1 MEDVLGYRDA
11 SVVVTGA
18 ASGMGAATA
27 QVLVDL
33 GAQVTAIDIKPTE
46 VAVSRFIEVDL
57 RDRAAIDDAV
67 ASIGDPVNNL
77 FSCAGLPGP
86 PFSELDTML
95 VNFVGARHLAEG
107 LVPKMPR
114 GSSISAISSSAAVG
128 WQDQMATIGQL
139 LATDGFDAAV
149 EWLTAHEESW
159 SWSGYLFSKWV
170 VDAWVGWWYPDLA
183 ATGHPNQLH
192 QPGPDRHGDDAGVP
206 RLRHQGGR
214 RPGGRADRTLRAC
227 RRAGVA
233 TRRARQSAIE
243 LRRRRG
249 VRRRRRLPGRA
260 VHRPSPGRMG
270 RHDHRRLTANQQTRT
285 PDSRRCLGSAC
296 AAKRWDSV
304 QPSSRSSATTCRC
317 SATRNRTRG
326 GEW

>member
-33 GAQVTAIDIKPTE
+33 GAQVTAIDIKPTD
-46 VAVSRFIEVDL
+46 VAVSRFVEVDL

-67 ASIGDPVNNL
+67 ASIDAPVHNL

-86 PFSELDTML
+86 PFSELDTMI

-107 LVPKMPR
+107 LVPKMPA

-128 WQDQMATIGQL
+128 WQDQMATIGPL

-149 EWLTAHEESW
+149 EWLKGHEDLW

-183 ATGHPNQLH
+183 GLGIRINCIN
-192 QPGPDRHGDDAGVP
+192 PGPTDTAMMPAFHAYATKEVVDQAVGPIGRYARAEEQAWPLVVLGSP
-206 RLRHQGGR
+206 RLSYVAGEVLAVDGGFQGAR
-214 RPGGRADRTLRAC
+214 FTDRQQAEWADMITE
-227 RRAGVA
+227 
-233 TRRARQSAIE
+233 T
-243 LRRRRG
+243 
-249 VRRRRRLPGRA
+249 
-260 VHRPSPGRMG
+260 
-270 RHDHRRLTANQQTRT
+270 
-285 PDSRRCLGSAC
+285 
-296 AAKRWDSV
+296 
-304 QPSSRSSATTCRC
+304 
-317 SATRNRTRG
+317 
-326 GEW
+326 